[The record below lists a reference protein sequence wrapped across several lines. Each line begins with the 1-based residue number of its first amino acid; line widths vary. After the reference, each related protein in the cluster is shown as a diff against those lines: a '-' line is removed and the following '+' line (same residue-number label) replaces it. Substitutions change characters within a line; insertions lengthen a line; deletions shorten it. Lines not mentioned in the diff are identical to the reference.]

1 MPCLNIFFYY
11 FCCKK
16 NNIVFELF
24 FAMRVIMQKEYPEVS
39 AFDFKT
45 QPLAIKA
52 IERAWKFGN
61 ASYLLKV
68 MKKAAMYRNGESDVG

>member
-1 MPCLNIFFYY
+1 MILALNLIFLQ
-11 FCCKK
+11 K
-16 NNIVFELF
+16 IG
-24 FAMRVIMQKEYPEVS
+24 VIMQKEYPEVS